1 MKDNVILVAV
11 DSTHRSLSIVKQAAM
26 LAIRLQKALYLVHV
40 VDTKE
45 WPGLAAQRREE
56 SLARYFNRNF
66 YKVGT
71 ELGVK
76 HVISTVIYGNP
87 SKRLTKLSNLNN
99 VAMII
104 MGASGRHCIGSLS
117 VMGHTTMYVTRWSKK
132 NAIIVREPAAL
143 PLPLAAALA

>member
-11 DSTHRSLSIVKQAAM
+11 DSTHRSLSIVKQAAL
-26 LAIRLQKALYLVHV
+26 LAVRLQKTLYLVHV

-45 WPGLAAQRREE
+45 WPGLVAQRYEE

-71 ELGVK
+71 EIGVK
-76 HVISTVIYGNP
+76 HIISTVIYGNP

-99 VAMII
+99 VAMVV
-104 MGASGRHCIGSLS
+104 MGASGRHCIGSLA

-132 NAIIVREPAAL
+132 NAIILREQ
-143 PLPLAAALA
+143 AALAEPSVALA